1 MCGPWQ
7 VVTPP
12 SRKDC
17 DLPADA
23 QGTALAQV
31 TRLERRPTKMAYSIT
46 MKVLLPALGLAGLV
60 ACGGSD
66 QNTAPKTP
74 DSNVTSVTGGTEPG
88 ASSMASSPQTTPGQD
103 LNPAPQASA
112 PSTTTPPNTDMGSSV
127 TSNSGAASGTASTP
141 DTTLSDG
148 QIAAVVETANKGE
161 IDQAKTALK
170 KSKNA
175 RVRQFAQHM
184 VTDHTGAMNDEKTVD
199 QKNGITP
206 QANDVSDGI
215 KSNGEKVMSQLNSSA
230 GDSFDKAYIDAQVD
244 EHQKVLDTLDNK
256 LIPKAQNADLKSLLE
271 KVRAKVAGHL
281 KMAQDVQASLS
292 H

>member
-1 MCGPWQ
+1 
-7 VVTPP
+7 
-12 SRKDC
+12 
-17 DLPADA
+17 
-23 QGTALAQV
+23 
-31 TRLERRPTKMAYSIT
+31 MAYSIT
-46 MKVLLPALGLAGLV
+46 MKVFLPALGLAGIM

-103 LNPAPQASA
+103 LNPAPQTTASA
-112 PSTTTPPNTDMGSSV
+112 
-127 TSNSGAASGTASTP
+127 P
-141 DTTLSDG
+141 DTTLTDA
-148 QIAAVVETANKGE
+148 QIAAVVESANKGE
-161 IDQAKTALK
+161 IEQAKTALK

-206 QANDVSDGI
+206 QDNDVADGI
-215 KSNGEKVMSQLNSSA
+215 KSNGEKVMSQLNSSG
-230 GDSFDKAYIDAQVD
+230 GDGFDKAYMDAQVD
-244 EHQKVLDTLDNK
+244 EHQKVLATLDDK
-256 LIPKAQNADLKSLLE
+256 LIPQAQNADLKSLLE
-271 KVRAKVAGHL
+271 KVRAKVASHL